1 MREHPMKTL
10 RRIVA
15 VLLSAA
21 VCSGAAAAE
30 TVVWHSYTDR
40 EKAGIEAAAAAF
52 NAKAETPVKLLA
64 VPFDAYA
71 DKISAAIP
79 RGKGPDVFI
88 YPQDRLGGW
97 VESGDTIE
105 PLDFYLDDALTGR
118 FLPRALDAMTYRES
132 VYGLPLNFK
141 AVALWFNKALVD
153 APPQTTGEM
162 AELARRLTDAD
173 ANTYG
178 LVYEYYNVYY
188 HAALMNALG
197 GRVFDENGDP
207 SLDSEENRRSILLA
221 AEWAKGGFMPEEPNG
236 ALVESLFNEG
246 KAAMMINGPWFL
258 GTVADG
264 VDFGVARLPVLDE
277 SGRPL
282 TPWSTIEGVYV
293 SAGAKDKDA
302 AFAFADFL
310 TSAAGALLMA
320 KRGGQLPA
328 NSAAYDDPEVADA
341 PHVGEFFAQFKE
353 SLPMPNLAEMSMI
366 WTPYGNALKAGIRGS
381 GLDEALARAQETV
394 EKDVKAL
401 RESR

>member
-1 MREHPMKTL
+1 MKTL
-10 RRIVA
+10 NRIVA

-21 VCSGAAAAE
+21 VFFGASAE
-30 TVVWHSYTDR
+30 VVVWHSYTDK
-40 EKAGIEAAAAAF
+40 EKAGIEAAVAAF
-52 NAKAETPVKLLA
+52 NGRSAEPVKLLA

-71 DKISAAIP
+71 DKISAAVP

-105 PLDFYLDDALTGR
+105 PLDFYLDDEIAGR
-118 FLPRALDAMTYRES
+118 FLPRAMDAMTYRDS
-132 VYGLPLNFK
+132 VYGLPVNFK
-141 AVALWFNKALVD
+141 SVALWFNKAMVD
-153 APPQTTGEM
+153 APPKTSGELT
-162 AELARRLTDAD
+162 ELAARLTDQS
-173 ANTYG
+173 ANIYG

-197 GRVFDENGDP
+197 GRVFDDDNNP
-207 SLDSEENRRSILLA
+207 TIDSDENRRSILLA
-221 AEWAKGGFMPEEPNG
+221 AEWAKAGFMPEEPNG

-258 GTVADG
+258 GSVSDG

-277 SGRPL
+277 TGRPM
-282 TPWSTIEGVYV
+282 TPWSTIEGAYV

-302 AFAFADFL
+302 AFAFVDFL
-310 TSAAGALLMA
+310 TSAEGALIMA
-320 KRGGQLPA
+320 KEGGQLPA
-328 NSAAYDDPEVADA
+328 NSAAYDDPEVLSA
-341 PHVGEFFAQFKE
+341 PHVPDFFEQFKE
-353 SLPMPNLAEMSMI
+353 SLPMPNLPEMSLM

>member
-1 MREHPMKTL
+1 MKTL
-10 RRIVA
+10 HRIVA
-15 VLLSAA
+15 ALLSAA
-21 VCSGAAAAE
+21 VFSGAWAE
-30 TVVWHSYTDR
+30 VVVWHSYNYGR
-40 EKAGIEAAAAAF
+40 EQAGIEAAAAAF
-52 NAKAETPVKLLA
+52 NAGAETPVKLLA

-71 DKISAAIP
+71 DKISAAVP

-105 PLDFYLDDALTGR
+105 PLDFYLSDEITGR
-118 FLPRALDAMTYRES
+118 FLPRAMDAMTYRDS

-153 APPQTTGEM
+153 APPQTVGEM
-162 AELARRLTDAD
+162 VDLAKRLTNPA

-197 GRVFDENGDP
+197 GGVFDEDGNP
-207 SLDSEENRRSILLA
+207 TLNSEENRRSILLA

-264 VDFGVARLPVLDE
+264 VDFGVANLPVLEE

-310 TSAAGALLMA
+310 TSAEGAAIMA
-320 KRGGQLPA
+320 KQGGQLPT
-328 NSAAYDDPEVADA
+328 NSAVYDDPEVLNT
-341 PHVGEFFAQFKE
+341 PHVPEFFEQFKE
-353 SLPMPNLAEMSMI
+353 SLPMPNLAEMSMM

-381 GLDEALARAQETV
+381 GLDEALARSQETV